1 VIYPIPHPNSSG
13 NLVCFFLSSLLSS
26 FTMTGSFDDN
36 NKGVVHSS
44 CTRGIIQHFQ
54 WEVRLQVEG
63 LDDDL
68 RTTNEHLG
76 QLETT

>member
-1 VIYPIPHPNSSG
+1 
-13 NLVCFFLSSLLSS
+13 
-26 FTMTGSFDDN
+26 MTGSSNDN
-36 NKGVVHSS
+36 NKGAVHSS

-68 RTTNEHLG
+68 RTTNERLG